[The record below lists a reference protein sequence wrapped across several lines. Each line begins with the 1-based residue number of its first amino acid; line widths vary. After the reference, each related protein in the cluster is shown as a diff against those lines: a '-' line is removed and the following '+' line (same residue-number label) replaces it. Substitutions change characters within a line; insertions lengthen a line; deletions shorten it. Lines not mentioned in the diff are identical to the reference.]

1 MRTRSNRVLLGLLAC
16 SLLGATCGSRAP
28 DALEGSGL
36 DEAGRGYFRAALQ
49 ALRCPPDASSVC
61 PARTQRLA
69 VELARLGATAGEIV
83 LEVERYQASLRE
95 PASIVAVAD
104 APCRGREQAPVTVV
118 VFSDFECPA
127 CANLVPTL
135 QALQGQPQVR
145 VCFRYF
151 PLDSHPHSRLT
162 AQAAHQAHLEG
173 RFWELHDLFF
183 AHQDDL
189 SLERVLAL
197 VQTAG
202 ADAEAIARA
211 VRANAHLALV
221 EASKA
226 DGKAL
231 GVTGTPS
238 AFVNG
243 HRLTLPLLHP
253 FLAIA
258 VEDHAELARG
268 GPDPDRSSN
277 ERSKP

>member
-16 SLLGATCGSRAP
+16 SLLGATCGSRVP

-36 DEAGRGYFRAALQ
+36 DAAARQSARAALQ
-49 ALRCPPDASSVC
+49 ALHCPDDASSRDATGC
-61 PARTQRLA
+61 PPRTRRLA

-83 LEVERYQASLRE
+83 LEVERYEASLRE
-95 PASIVAVAD
+95 PSSIVAVAD
-104 APCRGREQAPVTVV
+104 APCRGPEQAPVTVV

-135 QALQGQPQVR
+135 QALQGQPEVR

-151 PLDSHPHSRLT
+151 PLDSHPNSRLT
-162 AQAAHQAHLEG
+162 AQAAHQAHLAG

-189 SLERVLAL
+189 SLEKVLAL
-197 VQTAG
+197 ARI
-202 ADAEAIARA
+202 AEANPEDIRRA
-211 VRANAHLALV
+211 VGANSHLALV

-231 GVTGTPS
+231 GVAGTPS

-258 VEDHAELARG
+258 VEDHSELARRA
-268 GPDPDRSSN
+268 P
-277 ERSKP
+277 